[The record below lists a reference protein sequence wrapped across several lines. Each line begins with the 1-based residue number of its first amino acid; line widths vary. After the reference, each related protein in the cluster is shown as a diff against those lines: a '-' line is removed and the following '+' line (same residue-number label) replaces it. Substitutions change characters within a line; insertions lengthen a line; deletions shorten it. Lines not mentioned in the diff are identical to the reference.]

1 MTEYVAELAR
11 WALALVF
18 AAAVIGKL
26 VWPGGLTGLGT
37 TLRVGL
43 HVPARLARPAAVA
56 LVAAEGGVAVL
67 IAVPAATTAGLLA
80 GGLLS
85 AGLTAG
91 AVVLARRTEALPC
104 RCFGSGS
111 TPVTWSTVLRNA
123 GLTALA
129 AAALAL
135 AGLRDGEG
143 PGTTVS
149 LAALTTAA
157 AVLLAGRRVAL
168 RAPRRDHHE
177 HGRDGAPVT
186 LPPSGPEV
194 GTLAPPLPGPEAGPV
209 PRPQPGAVPGPGPQ
223 ADPAAAPVGGV
234 QLVAF
239 ASAGCQGCRT
249 HLPALV
255 AYARLLGGRER
266 VVVVIV
272 GDRAEGA
279 DIEAAVAGVARVVG
293 GGRADALATA
303 YGISVFPTHV
313 LVGGDGLVEA
323 SAVSVDELP
332 RPVR

>member
-18 AAAVIGKL
+18 AAAVVGKL
-26 VWPGGLTGLGT
+26 VWPGGLTGLGA

-56 LVAAEGGVAVL
+56 LVAAEGVVAVL
-67 IAVPAATTAGLLA
+67 IAVPTTTTAGLLA

-91 AVVLARRTEALPC
+91 TVVLARRTEALPC

-111 TPVTWSTVLRNA
+111 APVTWSTVLRNA

-135 AGLRDGEG
+135 AGLRDGEI

-168 RAPRRDHHE
+168 RAPRHDHHE
-177 HGRDGAPVT
+177 HGRDGVPVT

-194 GTLAPPLPGPEAGPV
+194 GTLAPPLPGLV
-209 PRPQPGAVPGPGPQ
+209 PGPQ
-223 ADPAAAPVGGV
+223 AGAAPVSGPEADAAAPVGGV

-249 HLPALV
+249 HLPGLV

-323 SAVSVDELP
+323 SGVSVDELP